1 MKVKTRL
8 FRKKGGKVK
17 KFDYDLAVIGSGAA
31 GGTAA
36 MIAAGAGLKVALV
49 EAGAWGGA
57 NINRRDIPYA
67 AASHFSQTFFG
78 AIEASKFGLSSTTL
92 KYNYP
97 SVLNWNL
104 VAQKRAGANSK
115 KEFEAAGVKCISGF
129 AQFVGPNEIS
139 ISDNNNITAKK
150 FIIATGATP
159 IDPGITGANEA
170 ECLLPEDVFALR
182 RIPKVVMVVGGGST
196 GCEIAEYLSEM
207 GAKVLI
213 AEISER
219 LLPKEDPEAG
229 EVIEGRF
236 TKTLGIKVLTSSRV
250 VATTKAGKETL
261 PSGRKTEVVKV
272 QFMRGGQEK
281 SVKVEAVV
289 LCTGSEPAV
298 DLGLSNAGVKFSN
311 KGIRVNAMM
320 QTTTKHIFACGDVAN
335 ATLEKHADV
344 VEISS
349 TEKATHEAAI
359 AASNIINHG
368 KGMVNYKGF
377 VRMTDTFPKVAS
389 VGLTE
394 DECISRDMRYKHAL
408 VPLSA
413 VTASNTQEYQDGFV
427 KIVATR
433 DNRII
438 GATIVAPNADLLIQE
453 IVLAMRSELKLVD
466 IATIPH
472 VSNSFAEAIRIAA
485 RRTTTS

>member
-1 MKVKTRL
+1 M
-8 FRKKGGKVK
+8 K
-17 KFDYDLAVIGSGAA
+17 KFDYDLVVIGSGAA

-49 EAGAWGGA
+49 EAGNWGGT
-57 NINRRDIPYA
+57 NINRRDVPYA

-78 AIEASKFGLSSTTL
+78 AIEASKFGLSSTSL

-115 KEFEAAGVKCISGF
+115 KPFEEAGVKCISGF
-129 AQFVGPNEIS
+129 AQFISPYEIS
-139 ISDNNNITAKK
+139 ISDNKNITAKK

-159 IDPGITGANEA
+159 IDPGITGAAEA
-170 ECLLPEDVFALR
+170 ECLLPEEVFTLR

-196 GCEIAEYLSEM
+196 GCEVAEYLAEM
-207 GAKVLI
+207 GSKVLL

-229 EVIEGRF
+229 EVIETRF
-236 TKTLGIKVLTSSRV
+236 AKTLGIKVLTSSRV
-250 VATTKAGKETL
+250 VATAKAGKETL
-261 PSGRKTEVVKV
+261 PSGRKADVIKV

-289 LCTGSEPAV
+289 LATGSEPAV
-298 DLGLSNAGVKFSN
+298 DLGLSNAEVKFSS
-311 KGIRVNAMM
+311 KGIRVNGMM
-320 QTTTKHIFACGDVAN
+320 QTSAKHIFACGDVAD
-335 ATLEKHADV
+335 AVLEKHADV

-359 AASNIINHG
+359 AASNIVNRA
-368 KGMVNYKGF
+368 KGMVDYKGF

-394 DECISRDMRYKHAL
+394 DECIARDLRYKHTL
-408 VPLSA
+408 LPLSS
-413 VTASNTQEYQDGFV
+413 VTAANTQEYQDGFV
-427 KIVATR
+427 KIIA
-433 DNRII
+433 NRENKII
-438 GATIVAPNADLLIQE
+438 GATIVAPNADLMIQE
-453 IVLAMRSELKLVD
+453 IVLAMRAGLKLVD
-466 IATIPH
+466 IASIPH
-472 VSNSFAEAIRIAA
+472 VASSFGEAVRVAA
-485 RRTTTS
+485 RRTQQS

>member
-1 MKVKTRL
+1 M
-8 FRKKGGKVK
+8 K
-17 KFDYDLAVIGSGAA
+17 KFDYDLVVIGSGAA

-36 MIAAGAGLKVALV
+36 LMAAGAGAKVALV
-49 EAGAWGGA
+49 EAGNWGGT
-57 NINRRDIPYA
+57 NVNRRDIPYA

-78 AIEASKFGLSSTTL
+78 AIEASKFGLSSTSL

-115 KEFEAAGVKCISGF
+115 KQFEDAGIKCISGF
-129 AQFVGPNEIS
+129 AQFISPNEIS
-139 ISDNNNITAKK
+139 VSDGKNITAKK

-159 IDPGITGANEA
+159 VDPGITGSTEA
-170 ECLLPEDVFALR
+170 ECLLPEEVFTLR

-196 GCEIAEYLSEM
+196 GCEVAEYLAEM
-207 GAKVLI
+207 GAKVLL

-229 EVIEGRF
+229 EVIETRF
-236 TKTLGIKVLTSSRV
+236 AKTLGIKVLTSSRV

-261 PSGRKTEVVKV
+261 PSGRKTDVIKV

-298 DLGLSNAGVKFSN
+298 DLGLSNADVKFSS
-311 KGIRVNAMM
+311 KGIRVNGMM
-320 QTTTKHIFACGDVAN
+320 QTSAKHIYACGDVAD
-335 ATLEKHADV
+335 AVLERHADV

-359 AASNIINHG
+359 AASNVVNRG
-368 KGMVNYKGF
+368 KGTVNYKGF

-394 DECISRDMRYKHAL
+394 DECIARDLRYKHTL
-408 VPLSA
+408 VPLST
-413 VTASNTQEYQDGFV
+413 VSASNTQEYQDGFV
-427 KIVATR
+427 KIIANR
-433 DNRII
+433 DNKII

-453 IVLAMRSELKLVD
+453 IVLAMRADLRLVD
-466 IATIPH
+466 LASAPH
-472 VSNSFAEAIRIAA
+472 VALSFGEAVRVAA
-485 RRTTTS
+485 RRTQQA

>member
-1 MKVKTRL
+1 M
-8 FRKKGGKVK
+8 K
-17 KFDYDLAVIGSGAA
+17 KFDYDLAIIGSGAA

-36 MIAAGAGLKVALV
+36 MMAAGAGLKVALV
-49 EAGAWGGA
+49 EAGTWGGT

-78 AIEASKFGLSSTTL
+78 AIEASKFGLSSTSL

-115 KEFEAAGVKCISGF
+115 KVFEDAGVKCISGF
-129 AQFVGPNEIS
+129 AQFISPNEIS
-139 ISDNNNITAKK
+139 ISDEKNITAKK

-159 IDPGITGANEA
+159 IDPGITGSAEA
-170 ECLLPEDVFALR
+170 GCLLPEEVFTLR

-196 GCEIAEYLSEM
+196 GCEVAEYLAEM
-207 GAKVLI
+207 GSKVLL

-229 EVIEGRF
+229 EVIEARF

-250 VATTKAGKETL
+250 VATAKAGKETL
-261 PSGRKTEVVKV
+261 PSGRKTDVIKA

-298 DLGLSNAGVKFSN
+298 DLGLSNAEVKFSSN
-311 KGIRVNAMM
+311 GIRVNAMM
-320 QTTTKHIFACGDVAN
+320 QTSAKHIFACGDVADV
-335 ATLEKHADV
+335 ALERHADV

-349 TEKATHEAAI
+349 TEKATHEAGVAV
-359 AASNIINHG
+359 SNVVSRS
-368 KGMVNYKGF
+368 KGTVNYKGF

-394 DECISRDMRYKHAL
+394 DECISRDLRYKHVL
-408 VPLSA
+408 VPLSN
-413 VTASNTQEYQDGFV
+413 VSASNTQEYQDGFV
-427 KIVATR
+427 KIVA
-433 DNRII
+433 NRENKII

-453 IVLAMRSELKLVD
+453 IVLAMRADLKLVD
-466 IATIPH
+466 IASAPH
-472 VSNSFAEAIRIAA
+472 VSLSFGEAVRVAA
-485 RRTTTS
+485 RRTQQA

>member
-1 MKVKTRL
+1 M
-8 FRKKGGKVK
+8 K